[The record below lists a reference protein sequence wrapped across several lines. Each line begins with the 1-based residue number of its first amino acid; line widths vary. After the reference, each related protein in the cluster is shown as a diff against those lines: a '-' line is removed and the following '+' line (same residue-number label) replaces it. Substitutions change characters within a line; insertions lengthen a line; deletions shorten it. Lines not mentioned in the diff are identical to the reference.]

1 MDRQQNPKLNTLAK
15 RAVLADY
22 EILRDEIM
30 CSRQPHIVI
39 ANNNPET
46 WVNLGTACEA
56 IFNYYPVQK
65 AQAPS
70 PRVYLVSTDGEW
82 EDRGYHCFNL
92 WNEDARDFKSQ
103 SVRLSKEETDAHIL
117 TLVKPIC
124 ADIVEFGRTKD
135 VLPVLSYFHGFVG
148 AKTPR
153 IHSTIFF
160 VDDLADTEDGVYPFS
175 PHGVEAAFQSLV
187 QVGCKPFIF
196 HPYKGKNPV
205 WGDIAKLLQAST
217 RAAGGALYVYKAD
230 DMAALKDGLTAVT
243 LCATSLPFLIKGMV
257 NPLGVTTPDGT
268 ALANR
273 LAKPYRELDLKL

>member
-1 MDRQQNPKLNTLAK
+1 MPVNEVPNAQQTP
-15 RAVLADY
+15 
-22 EILRDEIM
+22 
-30 CSRQPHIVI
+30 IVI

-82 EDRGYHCFNL
+82 EDCGCHCFNL

-135 VLPVLSYFHGFVG
+135 VLPVLSNFHGFVG

-160 VDDLADTEDGVYPFS
+160 VDDLAATEDAGHPFS
-175 PHGVEAAFQSLV
+175 PDVVKTAFRSLV

-196 HPYKGKNPV
+196 HPYKGKNSV
-205 WGDIAKLLQAST
+205 WGDVAKLLQSSA
-217 RAAGGALYVYKAD
+217 RAAGGALYIYKAD

-243 LCATSLPFLIKGMV
+243 LCATSLPFLIKKML
-257 NPLGVTTPDGT
+257 NPLGLTTPDGMI
-268 ALANR
+268 LANR